1 MQRGARRRYI
11 AVALAI
17 AAATAATAGG
27 GSARAL
33 TGSTAGG
40 LTVWVSYAE
49 NIDPTKAP
57 PPGASF
63 PSPWKGDP
71 NIVFLGNVNPQS
83 AECGGVASS
92 CYDAGAIR
100 LDNNGATDVTV
111 SRTVVDVHSALTGG
125 KLFDTSSNSSLW
137 GSFKV
142 PAGKSVILTENPSA
156 PARQVG
162 YDNFD
167 TSDTPHYNGS
177 CTPVS
182 AVPTVQLTIGAT
194 VTTLSDSTHVLDTGA
209 VDSGW
214 CPHSGG
220 QHNESIP
227 WRQIGSGGGGSASL
241 TLSPTSVTKVTGQ
254 FVTETATLLDGGGS
268 GLPNTKVDFSVTAG
282 PDAGTTGS
290 ATTDGGGRA
299 AFTYTGAAAG
309 KDTVVARAGTIQSN
323 TAQVTWTSSPPAT
336 TQLYQLDDFGGL
348 HSVPPSPG
356 ASSPALWAFK
366 IARGLVLLPGGSG
379 GYILDG
385 WGGIHPFGTA
395 STAVTAPAYWGGW
408 DIARGIAMLPSG
420 KGGYVLDGWGGI
432 HPFAVGGNPLPPDI
446 LVGPSWR
453 GWDIARGLI
462 LSSAGTGGYVLDGW
476 GGVHQF
482 GTDAAHAPAAITMGP
497 SWPGWDIARSFVLRP
512 DGVSG
517 YALDGWGGVHPFAID
532 SSHLP
537 AVPALSGSWTG
548 IDIARSLV
556 LQPGLPAGGYVL
568 NGWGDIRAFG
578 GAPPVSSPFAT
589 PGQDSSRALGV
600 T

>member
-1 MQRGARRRYI
+1 MQGGARRRCVLAALAVVGA
-11 AVALAI
+11 AVA
-17 AAATAATAGG
+17 TEGG
-27 GSARAL
+27 GPARAL
-33 TGSTAGG
+33 AGSTAGG

-57 PPGASF
+57 APGANF
-63 PSPWKGDP
+63 PAPWKGDP

-83 AECGGVASS
+83 AECGGVSSS

-100 LDNNGATDVTV
+100 LDNNGTTDVTV
-111 SRTVVDVHSALTGG
+111 SRTVVDVHSALAGG
-125 KLFDTSSNSSLW
+125 KLYDTSSNSSLW

-220 QHNESIP
+220 QHNESIQ
-227 WRQIGSGGGGSASL
+227 WRQIGSGGGGSPSL
-241 TLSPTSVTKVTGQ
+241 TLSPLSITKLTGQ
-254 FVTETATLLDGGGS
+254 SATETATLLDGGGS
-268 GLPNTKVDFSVTAG
+268 GLPNTKVDFRVTAG
-282 PDAGTTGS
+282 PDAGGTGS

-299 AFTYTGAAAG
+299 AFTYIGAAAG

-323 TAQVTWTSSPPAT
+323 TAQVTWTSSPPTT
-336 TQLYQLDDFGGL
+336 TQLDQLDDFGGL

-356 ASSPALWAFK
+356 ASSPALWTFK
-366 IARGLVLLPGGSG
+366 IARDLVLLPGGGG

-385 WGGIHPFGTA
+385 WGGIHAFGTA
-395 STAVTAPAYWGGW
+395 STAVTAPAYWLGW
-408 DIARGIAMLPSG
+408 DIARGIALLPG
-420 KGGYVLDGWGGI
+420 GGGGYVLDGWGGI
-432 HPFAVGGNPLPPDI
+432 HPFAVGANPMPPAMLI
-446 LVGPSWR
+446 APFWL
-453 GWDIARGLI
+453 GWDIARAFVLD
-462 LSSAGTGGYVLDGW
+462 SSGTGGYTLDGW
-476 GGVHQF
+476 GGVHPF
-482 GTDAAHAPAAITMGP
+482 GTDSAHTPAAITVSP
-497 SWPGWDIARSFVLRP
+497 YWPNWDIARSFVLRP

-517 YALDGWGGVHPFAID
+517 YTLDGWGGVHPFAID
-532 SSHLP
+532 SAHLP
-537 AVPALSGSWTG
+537 GVPTVSGFWLST
-548 IDIARSLV
+548 DIARSIV
-556 LQPGLPAGGYVL
+556 LQPGLPGGGYVL

-578 GAPPVSSPFAT
+578 SAPPLSSPFTT
-589 PGQDSSRALGV
+589 PGQDISRALAV